1 MIKRILD
8 KIAGDYNQKQID
20 KLLSIVDEINKFD
33 AQRDSKTDEEIKN
46 KTIEFKERIQ
56 RGQSLDSILPEAFA
70 AVKQA
75 CKRMKGKDFEVKGN
89 FQRWEMVP
97 YDVQLLGGVILHKGK
112 IAEMKTGEGKT
123 LVATLPAYLNALE
136 GKGVH
141 VVTVNDYLASRD
153 AQWMSHLYNWLG
165 LSCGYVTK
173 GVNIQQRKEEYSKD
187 ITYVE
192 NSELGFDYLRD
203 NLTKSLDERNLV
215 WRPLNYAIIDE
226 VDSIL
231 IDEARTPL
239 IISQPSQEATD
250 KYVYYSQ
257 ISKLLVPCKGKK
269 KSPKGLLKELL
280 TNPEDEIV
288 DEGDYY
294 IDEKTKSVTLSSFGI
309 QKLEKLLNVENL
321 YKDLGYGEIHH
332 IENALRAQAV
342 YHKDK
347 DYLINAGEVLIVDE
361 HTGRTMPGR
370 RYSEGLHQAIEA
382 KEQVTVQRE
391 SKTLATITYQ
401 HFFKQYNK
409 LSGMTGTATTEG
421 EEFEK
426 IYELEVLA
434 IPTHNEVIR
443 VDKNDKVFFNQ
454 NAKWNAVM
462 NNIKFYNEMG
472 VPILIGTSSINTSEY
487 VSDLLRKISVQHYV
501 LNAKFHQQ
509 EAEIISNAGKIGS
522 VVVATNMAGRGTD
535 IKLDKDLL
543 SITGDNYVKWI
554 RKNVKYNEFTKA
566 KAKDLEII
574 IYSKLEYGIIKDKL
588 IKEFDITQELLEQA
602 QTETV
607 ELIKDQATLSVSI
620 NNNKKSKEDY
630 YVKLIINSL
639 DSEKEEQ
646 PLEVEFHFGLY
657 ILGTEKHDSRRI
669 DNQLRGRAGRQ
680 GDPGF
685 SQFFV
690 SLDDEIMKKMGGDK
704 IQGMVS
710 MLMKKEDLESMDLTQ
725 KQFTNSIERAQKQME
740 GWHFGTRKHLFDYD
754 SVINIQRTNIYKKR
768 DNLIL
773 GKTNLQEGELL
784 SEIKGFISPVVS
796 KLVDSYATMRPWNEG
811 ELIETILQFSGHSFK
826 EEEILK
832 FNSSDNLADY
842 ITIKL
847 GKMFDEKFADLDL
860 EKINIVLKDAYL
872 GIIDKYWVNHIDD
885 LQYLRDQVALY
896 GYAQENPLIKYKH
909 EAYSKFQKLLF
920 NIKLE
925 MLSISMKNDF
935 SVVTT
940 QDEDSNR
947 IMISMNKENNIDKI
961 LAAVVKNITKDDI
974 NNAQKK
980 TIELTKAKQ
989 EDEKSNQDDGIEII
1003 EVNDEPQKSTIIHK
1017 NKSKKPGPNDPCF
1030 CGSGKKF
1037 KKCCGIK

>member
-20 KLLSIVDEINKFD
+20 KLLPIVDEINKFD
-33 AQRDSKTDEEIKN
+33 ALRDSKTDEEIKN
-46 KTIEFKERIQ
+46 KTIEFKERIKAW
-56 RGQSLDSILPEAFA
+56 QSLDSILPEAFA

-75 CKRMKGKDFEVKGN
+75 CKRMKWKDFEVKWN
-89 FQRWEMVP
+89 LQRWEMVP
-97 YDVQLLGGVILHKGK
+97 YDVQLLWWVILHKWK
-112 IAEMKTGEGKT
+112 IAEMKTWEWKT

-136 GKGVH
+136 WKWVH

-153 AQWMSHLYNWLG
+153 AQWMSHLYNWLW
-165 LSCGYVTK
+165 LTCGYVTK
-173 GVNIQQRKEEYSKD
+173 WVNIQLRKEEYSKD

-203 NLTKSLDERNLV
+203 NLTKSLDERNLI

-257 ISKLLVPCKGKK
+257 ISKLLIPCKWKK

-294 IDEKTKSVTLSSFGI
+294 IDEKTKWVTLSSYGI

-321 YKDLGYGEIHH
+321 YKDLWYGEIHH
-332 IENALRAQAV
+332 IENALKAQAV

-347 DYLINAGEVLIVDE
+347 DYLINEWEVLIVDE
-361 HTGRTMPGR
+361 HTGRTMPWR

-382 KEQVTVQRE
+382 KEQVPVQRE

-401 HFFKQYNK
+401 HFFKQYSK
-409 LSGMTGTATTEG
+409 LAWMTWTATTEW

-454 NAKWNAVM
+454 NAKWNAVI
-462 NNIKFYNEMG
+462 NNIKFYNEMW

-487 VSDLLRKISVQHYV
+487 VSDLLRKINIQHYV

-509 EAEIISNAGKIGS
+509 EAEIISNAWKIGS
-522 VVVATNMAGRGTD
+522 VVVATNMAWRGTD
-535 IKLDKDLL
+535 IKLDKELL
-543 SITGDNYVKWI
+543 SSTAKNYVKWI
-554 RKNVKYNEFTKA
+554 AKQVKYNEFTKA
-566 KAKDLEII
+566 KAKDLEIF
-574 IYSKLEYGIIKDKL
+574 IYSKLEYNILKNHLISEFSVTEEQL
-588 IKEFDITQELLEQA
+588 IKA
-602 QTETV
+602 QTEKID
-607 ELIKDQATLSVSI
+607 LIKDQATLSVVI
-620 NNNKKSKEDY
+620 NNSKKFKEDY
-630 YVKLIINSL
+630 YVKLIVNSL
-639 DSEKEEQ
+639 DNEKQEEI
-646 PLEVEFHFGLY
+646 LEIEFHFGLY

-669 DNQLRGRAGRQ
+669 DNQLRGRAWRQ
-680 GDPGF
+680 WDPGI

-690 SLDDEIMKKMGGDK
+690 SLDDEIMKKMGWDK
-704 IQGMVS
+704 IQWMVS
-710 MLMKKEDLESMDLTQ
+710 LLMKKEDLESMDLTQ

-740 GWHFGTRKHLFDYD
+740 WWHFGTRKHLFDYD

-773 GKTNLQEGELL
+773 WNIDAQKLDIVWEV
-784 SEIKGFISPVVS
+784 KGFIEPVVT
-796 KLVDSYATMRPWNEG
+796 KLVWSYATMRPWNEI
-811 ELIETILQFSGHSFK
+811 ELIENIAHFSWYSFK
-826 EEEILK
+826 EEEILR
-832 FNSSDNLADY
+832 FENSENLADY

-847 GKMFDEKFADLDL
+847 WKLFDEKFIDLDL
-860 EKINIVLKDAYL
+860 DKINLILKDSYL
-872 GIIDKYWVNHIDD
+872 WIIDKYWVNHIDD

-925 MLSISMKNDF
+925 MLTISMNTDF
-935 SVVTT
+935 SVVRT
-940 QDEDSNR
+940 QDEDAN
-947 IMISMNKENNIDKI
+947 IVTISLNKENNIDKI

-974 NNAQKK
+974 LKTQQKK
-980 TIELTKAKQ
+980 IEIINSQKANSQTQ
-989 EDEKSNQDDGIEII
+989 EEWIEII
-1003 EVNDEPQKSTIIHK
+1003 ELNNEPQKATIIQK
-1017 NKSKKPGPNDPCF
+1017 NNSKKPWPNDPCF
-1030 CGSGKKF
+1030 CGSWKKY
-1037 KKCCGIK
+1037 KKCCWIK